1 MAIVQCTPIQGPVF
15 TVTKDAPEDTPVCQD
30 DLVIACQTVRVDRNY
45 LDNDSLSSHQLIE
58 GIFMYKKEI
67 DEDGTAFFKV
77 ILYQTKLQSRCSHRK
92 CFPGRDWDEGYYIC
106 H

>member
-15 TVTKDAPEDTPVCQD
+15 TVTGDAPEDAPVCQD

-45 LDNDSLSSHQLIE
+45 LDKDSVSSHQLIE
-58 GIFMYKKEI
+58 GIFMDKKEI